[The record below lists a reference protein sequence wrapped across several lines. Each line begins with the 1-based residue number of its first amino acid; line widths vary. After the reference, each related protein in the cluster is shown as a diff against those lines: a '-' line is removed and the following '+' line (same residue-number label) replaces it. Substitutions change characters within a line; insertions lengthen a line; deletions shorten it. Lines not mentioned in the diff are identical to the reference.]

1 MASLRAACSNSIQ
14 EVLFN
19 FCFILLLLCHP
30 APLPQGSFQQPM
42 ISNKMFANSATH
54 PKEYGAFRRFCER
67 NHESCRELA
76 KSWGLGSQFV
86 SRLSHK
92 RRHMCLTRPYVKNTY
107 AMKYCSHTKGKCRP
121 TSSDVPTLAFSKR
134 SWS

>member
-19 FCFILLLLCHP
+19 FCFVLLLLCHP

-92 RRHMCLTRPYVKNTY
+92 RRLMCLTRPYVKKHIRYEILFSHQGEVQTNVFR
-107 AMKYCSHTKGKCRP
+107 CSNVG
-121 TSSDVPTLAFSKR
+121 F
-134 SWS
+134 